1 MRFLFLGFDKIL
13 KNFEKSENFEI
24 SLLQTKRMQ
33 LYNLRNLVMTF
44 QENSDFSS

>member
-1 MRFLFLGFDKIL
+1 MRFLFLGFDKI
-13 KNFEKSENFEI
+13 FEKKEKIEI
-24 SLLQTKRMQ
+24 FFYRRMQ